1 MSFQDLS
8 LKKLAIILVA
18 AGVIIVFAVS
28 GFQARNVFASS
39 VTENVQI
46 VIKTDTGI
54 CIVEGSDMVP
64 RNISDCSYSMRD
76 TISITYKPQQPNIG
90 KHELRQAAAK

>member
-28 GFQARNVFASS
+28 GFQARNVFAPS
-39 VTENVQI
+39 VTENEQI
-46 VIKTDTGI
+46 VIKTDTSI
-54 CIVEGSDMVP
+54 CIVEGSDRVP
-64 RNISDCSYSMRD
+64 RNIPDCSYSMGD
-76 TISITYKPQQPNIG
+76 TISITYKPQQPNIE
-90 KHELRQAAAK
+90 KHELSQAAAK